1 MPRRIYLDH
10 ASTTPLRP
18 EVLEAMLPFLGEH
31 FGNPSSLHHFGRR
44 PQEALE
50 HARGAVAGLIGARP
64 EEVFFTS
71 GATEANN
78 WALKGVVQ
86 AARVRPAHV
95 ITSQIE
101 HYSVL
106 HAAKTLQRAGARLT
120 LLPVDRFG
128 FVAPQAVAEAIAE
141 DTALISLTHAS
152 NEIGTIEPITEIA
165 RIARARK
172 VPLHVDATQTAGT
185 IPVDVA
191 ALGVDLLT
199 LTAHQ
204 FYGPKGA
211 GALYIRKGTR
221 LLPLLEG
228 GLQESG
234 RRAGTE
240 NVAGIV
246 GLGRAAELAAGE
258 LQARG
263 ERLARLRDRLREGL
277 EARVPD
283 LVFTGHPTQRLPGHV
298 SFCVRYVEGE
308 SVLLML
314 DAKGV
319 CAASGSSCTSR
330 ALKSSHVLEAIGI
343 EPGLANGSVM
353 FSLGEGNGE
362 EDVDY
367 VLEVLPPII
376 ERLRAM
382 SPLGRGGE

>member
-1 MPRRIYLDH
+1 
-10 ASTTPLRP
+10 
-18 EVLEAMLPFLGEH
+18 MLPFLRED
-31 FGNPSSLHHFGRR
+31 FGNPSSLHYFGRR
-44 PQEALE
+44 PHEALE
-50 HARGAVAGLIGARP
+50 QARGAVAGLINARP
-64 EEVFFTS
+64 EEVYFTS

-78 WALKGVVQ
+78 WALKGVAQ
-86 AARVRPAHV
+86 AARNRPAHL
-95 ITSQIE
+95 ITSRIE

-106 HAAKTLQRAGARLT
+106 HAAKTLQRLGARVT
-120 LLPVDRFG
+120 LLPVDPFG
-128 FVAPQAVAEAIAE
+128 FVSPQAVAEAIAD
-141 DTALISLTHAS
+141 DTVLISLTHAS
-152 NEIGTIEPITEIA
+152 NEIGTIEPIAEIA
-165 RIARARK
+165 QLAKARK
-172 VPLHVDATQTAGT
+172 VPLHVDATQTAGI

-199 LTAHQ
+199 LAAHQ

-211 GALYIRKGTR
+211 GALYVRKGTR

-246 GLGRAAELAAGE
+246 GLGRAAELAASE
-258 LQARG
+258 LRARS
-263 ERLARLRDRLREGL
+263 ERLSGLRDRLREGL

-283 LVFTGHPTQRLPGHV
+283 LVFTGHPIQRLPGHV
-298 SFCVRYVEGE
+298 SFCIRYVEGE

-314 DAKGV
+314 DAKGIA
-319 CAASGSSCTSR
+319 AASGSSCTSR

-343 EPGLANGSVM
+343 DAGLANGSAM
-353 FSLGEGNGE
+353 FSLGEGNTAA
-362 EDVDY
+362 DVDY
-367 VLEVLPPII
+367 LLEVLPPII